1 MQINTYDESLRECV
15 NIIADETI
23 NMGKDLPK
31 NDITEQ
37 MYRYHSSNSEIRE
50 AGTAEIINDY
60 TKFISYII
68 NTRYA
73 SYKSDWEELM
83 QQGVLGILNALQTY
97 DPALSKPTTYFYS
110 YIVHELT
117 DYVSNYKSTVSPY
130 YAAQINKV
138 KNSISELEKKG
149 IQYTEHE
156 ISVLTG
162 FSIESVCRILDLI
175 NRTNILHYESDD
187 YLESCLTQNEKS
199 PETHYIINEQNR
211 IIHDALL
218 CLPQIER
225 KIILLKIGF
234 SIEKQTYKAIAKQVN
249 LPVEQV
255 KQLYQ
260 QGLQKLRRQPEM
272 RKEFGDYT
280 NRYNRKII
288 NDIQIHLFSE
298 SNNSVITDTI
308 KEICF

>member
-1 MQINTYDESLRECV
+1 MQINTYEEPSMEHV
-15 NIIADETI
+15 NVTADETI
-23 NMGKDLPK
+23 NMGKGLPK
-31 NDITEQ
+31 NDIVKQ
-37 MYRYHSSNSEIRE
+37 MFRYHSLDSQIRE
-50 AGTAEIINDY
+50 AATAEIINDY

-97 DPALSKPTTYFYS
+97 DPELSKPTTYFYS

-149 IQYTEHE
+149 IPYSEHE

-162 FSIESVCRILDLI
+162 YSIESVCRILELI
-175 NRTNILHYESDD
+175 NHINILHYESDD

-199 PETHYIINEQNR
+199 PEAHYIINEQNR
-211 IIHDALL
+211 IIHNALL
-218 CLPQIER
+218 CLPTIER
-225 KIILLKIGF
+225 KIVLLKIGF
-234 SIEKQTYKAIAKQVN
+234 SIEKQTYKAIAKQIN

-260 QGLQKLRRQPEM
+260 QALQKLRRHPEM
-272 RKEFGDYT
+272 RKEFGDYA
-280 NRYNRKII
+280 NRYNKEIL
-288 NDIQIHLFSE
+288 NGIQIHLFSE
-298 SNNSVITDTI
+298 HNYSVVTDSI
-308 KEICF
+308 EEICF